1 MKSANAWGHEEGRE
15 VYSKLLKSVEENAG
29 KKIFR
34 VSLKGVEATD
44 ATFPRESLMELAKRF
59 RGDKGFCLY
68 DVPDIDLLDNWSMAA
83 EKKKQPIFVWD
94 PDGYK
99 LIGPQMNKGHEA
111 IFELLLKRDSV
122 KAIDVVM
129 ELGLGLSNASSKL
142 KQLWE
147 KGYIL
152 RNNELAES
160 GGIEYVYY
168 KIK

>member
-1 MKSANAWGHEEGRE
+1 
-15 VYSKLLKSVEENAG
+15 
-29 KKIFR
+29 
-34 VSLKGVEATD
+34 
-44 ATFPRESLMELAKRF
+44 
-59 RGDKGFCLY
+59 
-68 DVPDIDLLDNWSMAA
+68 
-83 EKKKQPIFVWD
+83 
-94 PDGYK
+94 
-99 LIGPQMNKGHEA
+99 MNKGHEA